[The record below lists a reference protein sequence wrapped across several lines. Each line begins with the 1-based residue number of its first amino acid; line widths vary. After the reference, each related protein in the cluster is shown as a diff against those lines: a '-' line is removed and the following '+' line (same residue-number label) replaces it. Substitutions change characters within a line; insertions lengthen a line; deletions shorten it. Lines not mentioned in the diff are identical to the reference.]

1 MKELL
6 LFDCD
11 WYLSEEGLPVNKKI
25 VNINSK
31 FPNPYFKIKDN
42 AKRPS

>member
-6 LFDCD
+6 LCDCE
-11 WYLSEEGLPVNKKI
+11 WYLLEKGLPVNKKI

-31 FPNPYFKIKDN
+31 FPK
-42 AKRPS
+42 PSF